1 LQFQLKDG
9 REITVRDYKPA
20 DFDGIVAMFQ
30 RLNKEA
36 LRFGLPPYD
45 RPRLERWITGL
56 GDGILLLALSEES
69 VVGVAMVFGRSLA
82 GLKGIGEFVIYIHQ
96 DYQSQGLGTFL
107 TRTLLD
113 RARRS
118 GFHRIGLGVV
128 ADNVNAVKT
137 YERTG
142 FVVEGRLKD
151 AFFGHDGRY
160 RDQLIM
166 GIIL

>member
-1 LQFQLKDG
+1 
-9 REITVRDYKPA
+9 
-20 DFDGIVAMFQ
+20 
-30 RLNKEA
+30 
-36 LRFGLPPYD
+36 
-45 RPRLERWITGL
+45 
-56 GDGILLLALSEES
+56 
-69 VVGVAMVFGRSLA
+69 
-82 GLKGIGEFVIYIHQ
+82 
-96 DYQSQGLGTFL
+96 
-107 TRTLLD
+107 
-113 RARRS
+113 
-118 GFHRIGLGVV
+118 LGVV